1 MERENTK
8 LMIKNY
14 FTKEIG
20 FKEKNTVKAMK
31 NLGIK
36 FIKETF
42 NSAQKQEHADIKW
55 NLELTKAKL
64 KIAK

>member
-1 MERENTK
+1 MARENTK

-14 FTKEIG
+14 STRGIG
-20 FKEKNTVKAMK
+20 SKEKNTVKAMK
-31 NLGIK
+31 NLATK
-36 FIKETF
+36 FIKEIF

-64 KIAK
+64 KMAK